1 MVNRSAFDSDKHL
14 TLRNRER
21 LSGNPNLLYW
31 YKRLYEYQ
39 FKETPDLDCKRV
51 LEIGSGTSPLKRFY
65 PNIRTSDILELD
77 YLDHVFDAHD
87 IDTFVVIEDQS
98 LDIIT
103 MTNVLHHLRDPILFL
118 IKASRKLVQGGRIIF
133 VEPYF
138 SLLSKFIY
146 LYLHHEHTDLKIN
159 KPCIEKIE
167 GPLLSANIALP
178 FLIFFKHMDDPLR
191 ESYRFS
197 KDDATFFS
205 SVSYMM
211 TGGISRT
218 IRLPGWL
225 YKILL
230 NFDLFIA
237 KSFPR
242 YTASFFILQLT
253 KK

>member
-1 MVNRSAFDSDKHL
+1 MNRSVFASDKHL
-14 TLRNRER
+14 TLKNRER

-31 YKRLYEYQ
+31 YKKLYEYQ
-39 FKETPDLDCKRV
+39 FQGTSDFDRKKV

-77 YLDHVFDAHD
+77 YLDYIFDAHD
-87 IDTFVVIEDQS
+87 IDTVALIEDHS

-118 IKASRKLVQGGRIIF
+118 IKASKKLVPGGKIIC

-138 SLLSKFIY
+138 SFLSKFIY
-146 LYLHHEHTDLKIN
+146 LYMHHEHTNLKIN
-159 KPCIEKIE
+159 RPCIEQVE
-167 GPLLSANIALP
+167 SPLSSANIALP
-178 FLIFFKHMDDPLR
+178 FLIFFKQMDDALR
-191 ESYRFS
+191 EIYDFS
-197 KDDATFFS
+197 KDNVTFFS
-205 SVSYMM
+205 SLSYMV

-218 IRLPGWL
+218 IRLPGLL
-225 YKILL
+225 YKIFF
-230 NFDLFIA
+230 NFDLFIS

-253 KK
+253 KR